1 VSCSRE
7 LKRGKNSIS
16 DQRDLAGGLRALAR
30 QLRIG
35 MQEMPT
41 VWRPVVIP
49 GRTSCEALHY
59 VTQDAMG
66 RQPYHLLKF
75 SSSDD
80 PTHCTDSLGEHG

>member
-1 VSCSRE
+1 
-7 LKRGKNSIS
+7 
-16 DQRDLAGGLRALAR
+16 
-30 QLRIG
+30 
-35 MQEMPT
+35 MPT